1 MPEKNTLHKAG
12 DYILEGPLMAGSSG
26 ENFSFQDLVS
36 EINIYQDIDSPYMS
50 GSIFVNEA
58 AGLYERMPI
67 YGQERLLFT
76 LSTPGARNS
85 VDFSDY
91 HAAVYNVSTRNPSG
105 NREHSYNINFTS

>member
-12 DYILEGPLMAGSSG
+12 DYILEGPLMAGSSS

-50 GSIFVNEA
+50 GSIFVTEA

-67 YGQERLLFT
+67 IGEEFLHITFKT
-76 LSTPGARNS
+76 KGATS
-85 VDFSDY
+85 DDEIDFII
-91 HAAVYNVSTRNPSG
+91 RCL
-105 NREHSYNINFTS
+105 